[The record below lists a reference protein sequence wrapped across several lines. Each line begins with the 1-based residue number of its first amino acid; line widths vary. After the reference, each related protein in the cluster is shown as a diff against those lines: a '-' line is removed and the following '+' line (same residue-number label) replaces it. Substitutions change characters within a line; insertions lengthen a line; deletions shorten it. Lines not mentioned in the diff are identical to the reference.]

1 MTTTTRLPRTA
12 AVLGGG
18 AVGGVLLPALR
29 TIGVRVV
36 AAWTRSPKT
45 PQWRGGALPRGL
57 REAELII
64 LSVTDASVGP
74 LCAQLVAER
83 LLGPGQIVAH
93 LAGALDLTPL
103 APALAAGAK
112 VGSMHPLR
120 AVPPGSRADALSG
133 AAAGIE
139 GSDDEVRGMLHALA
153 QALHMLPLAAAGS
166 RALYHAAAVL
176 AGGAQVALFSEA
188 VRAFQSATGASE
200 PEARAA
206 LLPLTKGAI
215 ETLSS
220 QDPAQAIT
228 GPVTR
233 GDVATVSGHLKA
245 LDSHDA
251 RTAQIYRQLSQAA
264 SELAKRGSRTSAA
277 KLAPIN
283 AALAPGADALPSAVP
298 TEPKK
303 TAPAA
308 EPKKPAPAAGPK
320 RPALTLVKNEPA
332 LKVVVKDVP
341 AGEKV
346 RTPSLSAVPP
356 TRSAP
361 ATKSAP
367 AKKPAPIAKAPA
379 KKAAAMKAAPQK
391 AVKKTA
397 AKAKPAAK
405 KKPLAKAKP
414 AARKSAAKKSSAKGK
429 PSAKRAASKSKR

>member
-45 PQWRGGALPRGL
+45 PQWRGGPLPRGL

-139 GSDDEVRGMLHALA
+139 GSDDDVRGMLHALA

-166 RALYHAAAVL
+166 RSLYHAAAVL

-220 QDPAQAIT
+220 QDPTQAIT

-264 SELAKRGSRTSAA
+264 SELSKKGARTSDA

-283 AALAPGADALPSAVP
+283 AALAPTAAPRDLAVAAA
-298 TEPKK
+298 PKK
-303 TAPAA
+303 
-308 EPKKPAPAAGPK
+308 
-320 RPALTLVKNEPA
+320 PALTLVKNEPA
-332 LKVVVKDVP
+332 AKALPKDAP
-341 AGEKV
+341 ALEKV
-346 RTPSLSAVPP
+346 RTPSLSAVP
-356 TRSAP
+356 
-361 ATKSAP
+361 ATKSPP
-367 AKKPAPIAKAPA
+367 AKKPAPKAKAVA
-379 KKAAAMKAAPQK
+379 
-391 AVKKTA
+391 KKTA
-397 AKAKPAAK
+397 AKAKVVATKTAAK
-405 KKPLAKAKP
+405 KDAPQKAGKKASAKAKP
-414 AARKSAAKKSSAKGK
+414 AAGKTPVAQAKPGTKKPAAKKSGGK
-429 PSAKRAASKSKR
+429 VKSTAGNAASKSKR

>member
-45 PQWRGGALPRGL
+45 PQWRGGPLPRGL

-139 GSDDEVRGMLHALA
+139 GSDDDVRGMLHALA

-166 RALYHAAAVL
+166 RSLYHAAAVL

-220 QDPAQAIT
+220 QDPTQAIT

-264 SELAKRGSRTSAA
+264 SELSKKGARTSEA

-283 AALAPGADALPSAVP
+283 AALASTADRRDLAVAAA
-298 TEPKK
+298 PKK
-303 TAPAA
+303 
-308 EPKKPAPAAGPK
+308 
-320 RPALTLVKNEPA
+320 PALTLVKNEPA
-332 LKVVVKDVP
+332 AKTLPKDAP
-341 AGEKV
+341 APEKV
-346 RTPSLSAVPP
+346 RTPSLSAVP
-356 TRSAP
+356 
-361 ATKSAP
+361 ATKSPP
-367 AKKPAPIAKAPA
+367 AKEPAPKAKAVA
-379 KKAAAMKAAPQK
+379 
-391 AVKKTA
+391 KKTA
-397 AKAKPAAK
+397 AKKDAPKKAVRKASAKAKPAAA
-405 KKPLAKAKP
+405 KKPVARAKP
-414 AARKSAAKKSSAKGK
+414 GAKKPAAKKSVGK
-429 PSAKRAASKSKR
+429 VKPAAGNAASKSKR

>member
-45 PQWRGGALPRGL
+45 PQWRGGPLPRGL

-264 SELAKRGSRTSAA
+264 SELSKKGSRTSDA

-283 AALAPGADALPSAVP
+283 AALAPGADARPSA
-298 TEPKK
+298 
-303 TAPAA
+303 AAA
-308 EPKKPAPAAGPK
+308 EPKKSAPAAEPK

-332 LKVVVKDVP
+332 GKVVGKDVP
-341 AGEKV
+341 AVEKV
-346 RTPSLSAVPP
+346 RTPSLSAV
-356 TRSAP
+356 P

-367 AKKPAPIAKAPA
+367 AKKPAPMAKAPA
-379 KKAAAMKAAPQK
+379 KKAVAMKAAPPK
-391 AVKKTA
+391 PVKKAA
-397 AKAKPAAK
+397 AKAKSAAK

-414 AARKSAAKKSSAKGK
+414 DARKSAAKKSSAKVK